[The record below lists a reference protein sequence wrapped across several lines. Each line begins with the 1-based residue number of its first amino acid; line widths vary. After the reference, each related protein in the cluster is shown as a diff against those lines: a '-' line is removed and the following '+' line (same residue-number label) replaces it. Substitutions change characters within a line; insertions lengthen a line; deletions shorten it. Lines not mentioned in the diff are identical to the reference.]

1 MTDLFSRRSGLRLI
15 GAAAAGVLGLCAAL
29 PGTALAQ
36 ERVVV
41 AHAAGIN
48 GQAVEKLLQQFSAE
62 TGVKAE
68 GITFSDTDYGAKMQL
83 VARAG
88 NPTFDVALGVPMDVF
103 ELTRAS
109 NIYAPLDTAAWDPAA
124 LASMKEA
131 KLLEPSYAVSQD
143 TAALLVY
150 SAKLQKEP
158 KTWADFFDI
167 SGFPGNRGMASA
179 GLGVP
184 INIEY
189 AMIGGGI
196 APDKVNP
203 LNYDAAFKTLSGLGA
218 GLVLWDNAPKGIQD
232 VVNGDTVMTWSY
244 APAALSAIKA
254 GQPIRIAAPPGT
266 VVSRQLAV
274 TMAKGPSGAGAASR
288 FLAWWFKPETQA
300 AYSEYTNF
308 GIVVPSKLIL
318 SKFSPD
324 QSRYMPFS
332 GPNPENFRIL
342 DYGYY
347 SKTGPSG
354 QSNLAEA
361 LGRWSKF
368 RAQ

>member
-1 MTDLFSRRSGLRLI
+1 MGHGLHGWARRMFLVGLAGTAL
-15 GAAAAGVLGLCAAL
+15 GAAATR
-29 PGTALAQ
+29 TASAQ
-36 ERVVV
+36 DRVVV

-48 GQAVEKLLQQFSAE
+48 GQAVDRLLQEYSAAA
-62 TGVKAE
+62 GVKAE
-68 GITFSDTDYGAKMQL
+68 GLTFSDTDYGARMQV

-88 NPTFDVALGVPMDVF
+88 NPAFDVALGVPLDIF
-103 ELTRAS
+103 ALTQPS
-109 NIYAPLDTAAWDPAA
+109 KIYAPIDTGSWDPAMV
-124 LASMKEA
+124 ASMREA
-131 KLLEPSYAVSQD
+131 KLVGPDYAVSQD

-150 SAKLQKEP
+150 SARLANGP
-158 KTWADFFDI
+158 ASWADFFDVDK
-167 SGFPGNRGMASA
+167 FPGNRGMASA

-189 AMIGGGI
+189 AMVAGGT

-203 LNYDAAFKTLSGLGA
+203 LDYDAAFKTLARLGSR
-218 GLVLWDNAPKGIQD
+218 LVLWDNAPKGIQD

-244 APAALSAIKA
+244 APAALTALKA
-254 GQPIRIAAPPGT
+254 GQPIRLAAPPGT
-266 VVSRQLAV
+266 AVSRQLAV
-274 TMAKGPSGAGAASR
+274 VMAGAPSGADAAGK
-288 FLAWWFKPETQA
+288 FLAWWFRPETQVKYA
-300 AYSEYTNF
+300 EYTNH
-308 GIVVPSKLIL
+308 GIVVPAKAVLDR
-318 SKFSPD
+318 FSAE

-347 SKTGPSG
+347 ARRGPSG

-361 LGRWSKF
+361 LGRWSRF